1 MVSPVLSYLSGS
13 VVSLADI
20 YQRAA
25 GFGVTSAHSK
35 RYMSHMGCTYLGPYS
50 PRANISFGLN
60 KSFQSTSCCP
70 PHPPSR
76 FEHEQRDRTI
86 GTDGERDRGV

>member
-1 MVSPVLSYLSGS
+1 MRLVHALNSPSGVQIKSLVRSYFSG
-13 VVSLADI
+13 VNSLADT

-50 PRANISFGLN
+50 PRANISF
-60 KSFQSTSCCP
+60 
-70 PHPPSR
+70 HPLVMGDAMAP
-76 FEHEQRDRTI
+76 
-86 GTDGERDRGV
+86 GAYGVDSGS

>member
-25 GFGVTSAHSK
+25 GFGVTCAHSK

-50 PRANISFGLN
+50 PRANISF
-60 KSFQSTSCCP
+60 
-70 PHPPSR
+70 HPLVMGDVMAP
-76 FEHEQRDRTI
+76 
-86 GTDGERDRGV
+86 GAYGVDSGS

>member
-25 GFGVTSAHSK
+25 GFGVTGAHNNLSG
-35 RYMSHMGCTYLGPYS
+35 RIIWAVPNRGHTHLDSDVPHHGSVHCFDTVTNFMGF
-50 PRANISFGLN
+50 RHRNIVSVLNADVAQNGLFSF
-60 KSFQSTSCCP
+60 F
-70 PHPPSR
+70 
-76 FEHEQRDRTI
+76 
-86 GTDGERDRGV
+86 